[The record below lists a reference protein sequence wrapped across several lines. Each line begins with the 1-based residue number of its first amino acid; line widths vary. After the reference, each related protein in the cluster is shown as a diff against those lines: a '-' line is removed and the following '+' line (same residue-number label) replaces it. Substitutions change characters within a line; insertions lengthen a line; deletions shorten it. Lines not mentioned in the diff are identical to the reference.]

1 MDLNIITGLI
11 GSLGFP
17 IVMCLILIFRMDKQD
32 EQHKEEMDKITEALT
47 NNTVALTNLTAKI
60 EGMRQ

>member
-1 MDLNIITGLI
+1 MDLNAITGLI

>member
-1 MDLNIITGLI
+1 MDFAAVSGAI

-17 IVMCLILIFRMDKQD
+17 IVMCIIMFIKMDKQD

-47 NNTVALTNLTAKI
+47 NNTIAITNLTAKI
-60 EGMRQ
+60 EGSMK